1 MSLQIKYTKHA
12 REKMVE
18 RGISEEEEVRR
29 GIAQGAKHLQ
39 DPDKICS
46 DYQYFVVV
54 YKKIADI
61 CYVITV
67 KPRW

>member
-1 MSLQIKYTKHA
+1 MPIQIRYTKHA

-18 RGISEEEEVRR
+18 RGISEKEVAQ

-39 DPDKICS
+39 HPNKICS
-46 DYQYFVVV
+46 EYRHFAVV
-54 YKKIADI
+54 YKRVDEV

>member
-1 MSLQIKYTKHA
+1 MPQQIKYTKHA

-18 RGISEEEEVRR
+18 RGISEDEVAR

-39 DPDKICS
+39 HPEKICS
-46 DYQYFVVV
+46 EYQYFAVV
-54 YKKIADI
+54 YKKVGDI